1 VLSSLVIPVLTGK
14 ARAHASMSRI
24 PDAQHKCCHAVSR
37 PSEIG
42 GGGRQP
48 RADMRC
54 KTAYPPH
61 DLGTHGAGLRWGIPA
76 NPTAGDCS
84 RRTQRVAPASYHDAG
99 SPISPA
105 HLHNAPHPCPLPFAH
120 CHDCLCALGW
130 TCVCAPDASSRPQ
143 STGSKPRIVPHR
155 SPSVNWLC
163 AVCGCVLTAVCMP
176 KCQPLTPTGLAGT
189 TAHASLVTS
198 RCRAGL
204 TRRQSDSPPP
214 LHRPVYRCR
223 VAGLTARHV
232 TARLPHTMPSHG
244 RSDGASPTARL
255 PRAMPCHVAGLTARL

>member
-42 GGGRQP
+42 GGGQQP

-143 STGSKPRIVPHR
+143 STGEQAPHR
-155 SPSVNWLC
+155 AAPQPLREL
-163 AVCGCVLTAVCMP
+163 AVCCVRSCADCCVHARTPSSHPDGSGRDNRPHLPRPTPVPCRSDEASIR
-176 KCQPLTPTGLAGT
+176 QP
-189 TAHASLVTS
+189 ASL
-198 RCRAGL
+198 A
-204 TRRQSDSPPP
+204 SPRFP
-214 LHRPVYRCR
+214 
-223 VAGLTARHV
+223 
-232 TARLPHTMPSHG
+232 MPSYRG
-244 RSDGASPTARL
+244 PDGASCDGMSPSCDAFAWR
-255 PRAMPCHVAGLTARL
+255 V